1 MEDLGSFHIKYLE
14 LRLERLKSEPEINQ
28 LQIEFLESVIP
39 LAKTSTTY
47 EEYLTKLGDSA
58 DFFPQ
63 AKAEAIDRSRSL
75 FEIYQELGF
84 SIEVSAYTER
94 IEAIQNT
101 KNYAELAS
109 VPRTKKKL
117 DSAQNTQYL
126 LNLVSEFLISV
137 YQIGSEPNETS
148 KKNRAS
154 QSKEILQRIQSIES
168 KFNFD
173 ILFEAPFARVH
184 SFTKKQISD
193 LKILLETWT

>member
-1 MEDLGSFHIKYLE
+1 MRNI
-14 LRLERLKSEPEINQ
+14 
-28 LQIEFLESVIP
+28 LQNWRFRR
-39 LAKTSTTY
+39 
-47 EEYLTKLGDSA
+47 
-58 DFFPQ
+58 FFPQ

-109 VPRTKKKL
+109 VPRTKKIGFSPKYPISFKL
-117 DSAQNTQYL
+117 SLRIFNIGLSDRLGTER
-126 LNLVSEFLISV
+126 NL
-137 YQIGSEPNETS
+137 Q
-148 KKNRAS
+148 KNRAS
-154 QSKEILQRIQSIES
+154 QSKEILQRIQSIEP